1 MQTKGGGG
9 VKTVKF
15 CGRPLWMAPYKMTY
29 IFSGLSRTIIKHLNT
44 IEETMLETMVWAK
57 DSPLYDQLAECDP
70 PRPPRY
76 LDVKP
81 SNSLGNQTPTLR
93 IPSTAEGHR
102 FAALNSVSCNER
114 KRGLTPLSNSGV
126 SPFEHIDKRHATPS
140 TQPVFKMAVPSFAQ
154 PSDSPSSS
162 SNAREG
168 AQTPVSALAS
178 TMDTMGVM
186 SPPPRPLL
194 RKSLQMFF
202 RKIYNLV
209 SLRIRNLV
217 DKLDLSTEVLHQIWT
232 VFEYSMMHHLHL
244 FHERHIDHIMISSTY
259 LIVKAENLKI
269 TFRQILECYRQQ
281 PQVHLRH
288 HIYRNVPLTTHPL
301 PRTLMCSCSNRLLEP
316 ESSDSERGD
325 IIKFYN
331 TVFINHISSF
341 IRPAEGQNGKLNL
354 SAPLSP
360 MPTIL
365 TLTPGNVFS
374 PRRIESHNMTVSPK
388 KTASMKPYV
397 FGESPTKDLDALNVR
412 VMNVQTRSQ
421 KRMLFKNEEP
431 AKSEKVKKSANIL
444 KYDH

>member
-1 MQTKGGGG
+1 
-9 VKTVKF
+9 
-15 CGRPLWMAPYKMTY
+15 
-29 IFSGLSRTIIKHLNT
+29 
-44 IEETMLETMVWAK
+44 MLETMVWAK
-57 DSPLYDQLAECDP
+57 SSPLYEQLLECNP

-76 LDVKP
+76 IDVKP
-81 SNSLGNQTPTLR
+81 SNSIGNQTPTLR
-93 IPSTAEGHR
+93 IPTTAEGHR
-102 FAALNSVSCNER
+102 FATMNTVISNER
-114 KRGLTPLSNSGV
+114 KRGLTPLSNSAG
-126 SPFEHIDKRHATPS
+126 SPFEHIDKRSSTPS
-140 TQPVFKMAVPSFAQ
+140 AQPVFKMAVPSFA
-154 PSDSPSSS
+154 PPPLSDSST
-162 SNAREG
+162 SNSREG

-178 TMDTMGVM
+178 NMDTMGVM

-217 DKLDLSTEVLHQIWT
+217 DKLDLSQEVLHQIWT
-232 VFEYSMMHHLHL
+232 VFEYAMMHHLHL
-244 FHERHIDHIMISSTY
+244 FHDRHIDHIMISSTY

-281 PQVHLRH
+281 PQVHQRH
-288 HIYRNVPLTTHPL
+288 YIYRNVPLATHPL
-301 PRTLMCSCSNRLLEP
+301 PRTLMCSCNSHLLGPDSAEP
-316 ESSDSERGD
+316 ERGD

-331 TVFINHISSF
+331 TIFINHISSF
-341 IRPAEGQNGKLNL
+341 IRPSEGQNGKLNL

-388 KTASMKPYV
+388 KLASMKPYV

-421 KRMLFKNEEP
+421 KRMLFKNDKEP
-431 AKSEKVKKSANIL
+431 EKSDKVKISANIL
-444 KYDH
+444 KYDS